1 MFNECAIYWS
11 VIVDTLLHIMVDL
24 VVVIDAGSRLL
35 FVTMLKITNFTFY
48 AESGEHI
55 TKNSVCI
62 FVKHIEHYLF
72 LVLKPSCVE
81 LCHYAMKL

>member
-35 FVTMLKITNFTFY
+35 FVTMLKSKILLFMQNLENT
-48 AESGEHI
+48 SLKI
-55 TKNSVCI
+55 Q
-62 FVKHIEHYLF
+62 FVF
-72 LVLKPSCVE
+72 L
-81 LCHYAMKL
+81 